1 MNFSLSRV
9 PGTLETAFLS
19 VLFRRLPGGGGGGKG
34 YAPRLPR
41 VDLVFGVR
49 KAPQKMSR
57 PVLSEICPLLYKTVL
72 NTCDLFVRA
81 STSSSPFVNGH
92 PLYPGPGHIEF

>member
-19 VLFRRLPGGGGGGKG
+19 VFFRRLPGGGGGGKG

-57 PVLSEICPLLYKTVL
+57 PVLSEICPLLYKTVQ
-72 NTCDLFVRA
+72 NTCDLFA
-81 STSSSPFVNGH
+81 SRFNIKFSICKRP
-92 PLYPGPGHIEF
+92 PALPGPGTY